1 MIVLSG
7 LDDSERGRTV
17 ASDLPS
23 VLVSLALSSK
33 RSGAWIP
40 DRSRVQ
46 IFRVLLQTWGARINT
61 PVSCTS
67 CRKAFKGSGGY
78 AERSLAIQPTHL
90 CVQQPM
96 KSA

>member
-33 RSGAWIP
+33 RSGAWTP

-46 IFRVLLQTWGARINT
+46 IFRVFR
-61 PVSCTS
+61 
-67 CRKAFKGSGGY
+67 
-78 AERSLAIQPTHL
+78 
-90 CVQQPM
+90 
-96 KSA
+96 